1 MASGKNVKILVMDTE
16 VYSNTGGQ
24 MSKATPMGAVALFAA
39 AGKSMPKKD
48 LGMIAM
54 TYGNIYV
61 AQINLGANM
70 NQAVQALAEA
80 EAYDGPALVIAYA
93 HCIAH
98 GIDMS
103 KGLLEAKKA
112 VQSGRW
118 ILYRYNPALKEQG
131 LNPLK
136 IDSGEPTIALKDFM
150 SGENRFKTL
159 MKNNPERAE
168 RLLKIAEQEYAYRRK
183 LYKELAALGDGEE
196 AKK

>member
-1 MASGKNVKILVMDTE
+1 MVMDTE

-61 AQINLGANM
+61 AQVCLGANM

-80 EAYDGPALVIAYA
+80 EAYDGPALVVCYS

-118 ILYRYNPALKEQG
+118 ILYRYNPALKAQG

-136 IDSGEPTIALKDFM
+136 IDSGEPVISLKEFM
-150 SGENRFKTL
+150 SGENRFKAL

-168 RLLKIAEQEYAYRRK
+168 QLLKIAEAEYAYKRT
-183 LYKELAALGDGEE
+183 LYKQLAALPAANAETKKEE
-196 AKK
+196 VKA